1 MWALENFSAVFKLV
15 QKLKDIILE
24 YDPSMERI
32 LCVTWEKITSQYKM
46 CLRMQR
52 ERKSAL

>member
-15 QKLKDIILE
+15 QKLKDVILE

-32 LCVTWEKITSQYKM
+32 LCVT
-46 CLRMQR
+46 
-52 ERKSAL
+52 